1 VTTLELSN
9 TWTIFAALATIEL
22 GKRINRAVPWIQRG
36 NIPPAVTAGLLLSL
50 LFAGLRAGGWL
61 DLKFATAPRD
71 VLLLVFFASLGFGA
85 HLGRLASSGKGAL
98 VICLAITVAVLA
110 QNFVGIAVAKA
121 FGAAPAAGLFMGS
134 IAFLGGHGTAT
145 AWANTRDAQAIEG
158 AFELG
163 IGSAT
168 LGLVLGGLVAGP
180 VSVWLA
186 TRNAAQAR
194 HATVFEA
201 EAPAL
206 AKREPA
212 FSSDRWMPC
221 LLWILAC
228 LALGPFVRDWA
239 AELGF
244 KSPTFLAVL
253 LIGVLVTNVADA
265 AQRPLDTEVT
275 DLVGTIALRIFLAIA
290 MLTLDWAELAEKLP
304 MLLAGA
310 VAQVVT
316 TVLIAVLVVYTLFGR
331 DREAAAASGGFI
343 GFSLGAMPVGLAVMR
358 QLNATVGETPRAL
371 LAITLAASLYTDTAN
386 AVILALFFRWL
397 GG

>member
-1 VTTLELSN
+1 MTVELSGV
-9 TWTIFAALATIEL
+9 WTLFAALATIEL
-22 GKRINRAVPWIQRG
+22 GKRINRAVPLIERG
-36 NIPPAVTAGLLLSL
+36 NIPPAVTAGLALSL
-50 LFAGLRAGGWL
+50 LLAGARAGGWL
-61 DLKFATAPRD
+61 DVRFATAPRD

-85 HLGRLASSGKGAL
+85 HLGRLASAGKGAL
-98 VICLAITVAVLA
+98 VICVAITLAILA
-110 QNFVGIAVAKA
+110 QNFAGIALARG
-121 FGAAPAAGLFMGS
+121 FGAESAAGLFMGS
-134 IAFLGGHGTAT
+134 IAYLGGHGTAT
-145 AWANTRDAQAIEG
+145 AWANAPEGQAVAG
-158 AFELG
+158 AFEIG

-180 VSVWLA
+180 VAVWLA
-186 TRNAAQAR
+186 TRSSAQAR
-194 HATVFEA
+194 HATVFEGA
-201 EAPAL
+201 APAPGVQ
-206 AKREPA
+206 EPA
-212 FSSDRWMPC
+212 FSSDRWIPC

-228 LALGPFVRDWA
+228 LAIGPWVRDGA

-244 KSPTFLAVL
+244 KMPTFLAVL
-253 LIGVLVTNVADA
+253 LTGVLITNVADA
-265 AQRPLDTEVT
+265 ARRPLDTEVT

-310 VAQVVT
+310 AAQAAV
-316 TVLIAVLVVYTLFGR
+316 TVLIAVVVVYTLFGR

-358 QLNATVGETPRAL
+358 RLNNSVGETPRAL

-386 AVILALFFRWL
+386 ALILAALFRWL